1 MKPIDQKGAEIA
13 IIYSTVVDI
22 LTDLMST
29 PSARFEPLFLTITV
43 MGFALSIIWST
54 NISLHQKVGLGTVFS
69 LGLVIIAFAV
79 VRAINITGRS
89 YSDQAGLAVWGIAES
104 SICKNLEHLSESPY

>member
-1 MKPIDQKGAEIA
+1 VKPIDQKGAEIA

-22 LTDLMST
+22 VSDLMSM
-29 PSARFEPLFLTITV
+29 PSARFEPLFLTLAV

-54 NISLHQKVGLGTVFS
+54 KISLHQKVGLGAVFS
-69 LGLVIIAFAV
+69 LGLIIIAFAV

-104 SICKNLEHLSESPY
+104 SICMHLEHFI